1 MYIYIHAY
9 IYIYIYVY
17 LYICMY
23 ILNSIQYRMGK
34 TLVNTTNFPTSFG
47 RCRSQH
53 ENNMISKINV
63 ILFNVT

>member
-1 MYIYIHAY
+1 M
-9 IYIYIYVY
+9 YIYIYV
-17 LYICMY
+17 Y

-53 ENNMISKINV
+53 ENNMISKIDV